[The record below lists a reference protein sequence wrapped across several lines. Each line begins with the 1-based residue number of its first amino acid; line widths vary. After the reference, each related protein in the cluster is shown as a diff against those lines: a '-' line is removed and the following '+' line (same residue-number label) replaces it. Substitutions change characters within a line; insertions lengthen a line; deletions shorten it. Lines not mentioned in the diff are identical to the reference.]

1 MSKIA
6 GNTCLARS
14 GACCQ
19 VEGSHIERAAI
30 DINQIKQQFDS
41 CLLENSFAV
50 ILMPLANRRN
60 GEGLTIVS
68 EGQERLEK
76 RFDGLEKKVD
86 RLEIRFDG
94 LETRFDGLETRFDG
108 LEKKVGEID
117 ARLISVQDDV
127 MEIKHKLSEKVDL
140 ADFQKLE
147 KRMVKL
153 EKLVLSTR

>member
-1 MSKIA
+1 MKKTSKMYSEDQVVTI
-6 GNTCLARS
+6 LEDIKDQF
-14 GACCQ
+14 GA
-19 VEGSHIERAAI
+19 
-30 DINQIKQQFDS
+30 F
-41 CLLENSFAV
+41 
-50 ILMPLANRRN
+50 

>member
-1 MSKIA
+1 MYSED
-6 GNTCLARS
+6 
-14 GACCQ
+14 Q
-19 VEGSHIERAAI
+19 VVTILE
-30 DINQIKQQFDS
+30 DIKDQF
-41 CLLENSFAV
+41 NAF
-50 ILMPLANRRN
+50 

-68 EGQERLEK
+68 DGQERLEK

-86 RLEIRFDG
+86 RLETRFDGLETRFDG

-127 MEIKHKLSEKVDL
+127 IEIKHKLSEKVDI

-147 KRMVKL
+147 KRIVKL
-153 EKLVLSTR
+153 EKLVLAMQ